1 MRHERAF
8 RSPAIMNVHAA
19 LARSGTCRL
28 LGLAQQL
35 REHIPPVLAVEVSRL
50 RLGGDV
56 RIKWP
61 GVLSGMPVL

>member
-1 MRHERAF
+1 MFMQPWLDLGRVGCWGW
-8 RSPAIMNVHAA
+8 S
-19 LARSGTCRL
+19 SGCTSTF
-28 LGLAQQL
+28 Q
-35 REHIPPVLAVEVSRL
+35 PVLAVEVSRL

>member
-1 MRHERAF
+1 
-8 RSPAIMNVHAA
+8 
-19 LARSGTCRL
+19 

-61 GVLSGMPVL
+61 GVLSAMQVL